1 MNRQDLIRTRWRAD
15 GSIRFYREAPTLPG
29 VSEYANCSSH
39 GIAPTIVQTG
49 GGIVIKYHD
58 TLSHHTHR

>member
-1 MNRQDLIRTRWRAD
+1 MNRQNLIRTRWRAD

-29 VSEYANCSSH
+29 VSEYANCTSH

-49 GGIVIKYHD
+49 GGYSNQVQ
-58 TLSHHTHR
+58 